1 MLFIYKKFRV
11 SRDKDSVCSNICFP
25 VAHFLLLTFRTLKKY
40 HKRHES
46 EAMRKS
52 VQSMYR
58 KTGKELGDNKWT
70 CNTCDLTFD
79 TPNLLNLHTLTHAAE
94 NVGLNEIKLSYQ
106 TSQNGS
112 QAFANEGQG
121 ELIAGTSQETHTLAC
136 PVCSAQFTDMMAL
149 VQHVAEHGKAKT
161 PTPGYSN
168 HRPYKCDKC
177 WKAFTTSDRLNQH
190 LMCHGPEEAKPFLCC
205 ICNKRFMNNSA
216 LACHMKTHSCL
227 KYYECPICH
236 EGFDHTSAMRE
247 HSLIHANESGLFACS
262 YCDKVFSE
270 FLVLKKHIRGF
281 HNTKYYPCSVCE
293 KSFPR
298 EDKLRLHMLRHSNHR
313 AFMCETC
320 GKQFKRNDKLKEH
333 IKRIHSEEREARD
346 REKAL
351 RPPPKKFIP
360 KVSPTDYHRF
370 IYKCHLCLLGFK
382 RRGMLVNHLA
392 NKHPGIKPDS
402 VPELNLPI
410 LKTQRDYYC
419 QYCDKVYKSSSKR
432 KAHILKNHPGA
443 ELPLSG
449 RKKILIEEESPLGVP
464 NSTYSQTVGSITTM
478 PHSCEHCHK
487 QYASKAKLMQHQRK
501 KHASLCP
508 HLPAER
514 TKREKIDIGQLQQE
528 AAASVIHVVEAYDPD
543 TQATESVPAADLLT
557 QAMSELTQSIQEY
570 RQNTPGAPDLYQVS
584 ARLGQGP
591 PTMVQIQ
598 TAGSPSTHSTIEL
611 SQLTQALQQFAPAH
625 GGHIQVS
632 VSGANGPIS
641 IPIVTTQ
648 PGSDQPQIVTI
659 DQISQASTSPSTTTA
674 ASTQAVS
681 FPTTGIAYIPKT
693 WTNYT
698 YK

>member
-1 MLFIYKKFRV
+1 
-11 SRDKDSVCSNICFP
+11 
-25 VAHFLLLTFRTLKKY
+25 
-40 HKRHES
+40 
-46 EAMRKS
+46 MRKS

-58 KTGKELGDNKWT
+58 KTEETGDNKWT

-94 NVGLNEIKLSYQ
+94 NVGLEEVQKLSYQ
-106 TSQNGS
+106 IQTNGEETY
-112 QAFANEGQG
+112 ANEGESQVS
-121 ELIAGTSQETHTLAC
+121 EGTSEETHTLAC
-136 PVCSAQFTDMMAL
+136 PVCSAQFTQMMAL
-149 VQHVAEHGKAKT
+149 VEHAAEHGKAKT
-161 PTPGYSN
+161 SKAPN
-168 HRPYKCDKC
+168 FHRPHKCDKC
-177 WKAFTTSDRLNQH
+177 WKSFTTVDRLNQH
-190 LMCHGPEEAKPFLCC
+190 FLCHGPEDSKPFLCC

-216 LACHMKTHSCL
+216 LSCHMKTHSCL

-247 HSLIHANESGLFACS
+247 HSLIHANEEGLFACS
-262 YCDKVFSE
+262 HCDKVFSE

-281 HNTKYYPCSVCE
+281 HNTKYYPCNVCG
-293 KSFPR
+293 KVFPR
-298 EDKLRLHMLRHSNHR
+298 EDKLKLHMLRHSTHR

-320 GKQFKRNDKLKEH
+320 GKQFKRNDKLKDH
-333 IKRIHSEEREARD
+333 IKRIHSEEREAKD
-346 REKAL
+346 RERAM
-351 RPPPKKFIP
+351 RPPHKKFIP

-443 ELPLSG
+443 ELPQSA
-449 RKKILIEEESPLGVP
+449 RKKIPMEELPMGMQNP
-464 NSTYSQTVGSITTM
+464 TYSQTVGSITTM
-478 PHSCEHCHK
+478 PHGCEHCHK
-487 QYASKAKLMQHQRK
+487 QYASKAKLVQHQRK
-501 KHASLCP
+501 KHVGLVP
-508 HLPAER
+508 PAPER
-514 TKREKIDIGQLQQE
+514 SKREKIDIGSLPQE
-528 AAASVIHVVEAYDPD
+528 AAASVIHVVEAYDAEQ
-543 TQATESVPAADLLT
+543 TAETVPAADLLT

-598 TAGSPSTHSTIEL
+598 AGNSQGAHSTIEL
-611 SQLTQALQQFAPAH
+611 THLTQALQQFAPSH
-625 GGHIQVS
+625 GHIQVS
-632 VSGANGPIS
+632 VSGTSQPIQ

-648 PGSDQPQIVTI
+648 PAPGTPQIVTI
-659 DQISQASTSPSTTTA
+659 DQISQASTSPGTA
-674 ASTQAVS
+674 TATTQAATVS
-681 FPTTGIAYIPKT
+681 YNPSTGIAYIPRT